1 MVIAVSTPV
10 ICDDNSSVIILPD
23 TEIEVTVG
31 PLTTPDT
38 AKSDGFAEMS
48 FTSSLIER
56 LIDVVLLTPADTTSG
71 EIPSEAVTGPPRS
84 RLPKISTISP
94 GEYVTTGVASVS
106 RGVAM
111 VIVIVVL

>member
-1 MVIAVSTPV
+1 VST
-10 ICDDNSSVIILPD
+10 SVIGNDNCSVMRLPD

-31 PLTTPDT
+31 FVATPDIV
-38 AKSDGFAEMS
+38 KSDGFAEIS
-48 FTSSLIER
+48 FTDSLIER
-56 LIDVVLLTPADTTSG
+56 LIDVVVLTPADTTSG

-84 RLPKISTISP
+84 RLPKISVISP
-94 GEYVTTGVASVS
+94 GEYVTTGVASVA